1 MFVELAYTLKI
12 TEKCDVYSFGV
23 VLLEL
28 VTGRRAIEEE
38 TYGEGRDIVF
48 WVSTHLD
55 NSEHVLA
62 VLDHK
67 LASEFLQ
74 NEMIKVLKI
83 ATLCT
88 TKLPRLRPDMREV
101 VNMLIDAKPV
111 SLKMKEVP
119 T

>member
-1 MFVELAYTLKI
+1 M
-12 TEKCDVYSFGV
+12 
-23 VLLEL
+23 LLEL
-28 VTGRRAIEEE
+28 VTGRRAIEEI
-38 TYGEGRDIVF
+38 YGEGRDIVF

-55 NSEHVLA
+55 NSEHISA
-62 VLDHK
+62 VLDHR
-67 LASEFLQ
+67 LASDFVQ

-101 VNMLIDAKPV
+101 VNMLNDAKPV
-111 SLKMKEVP
+111 SLKMKGKP

>member
-1 MFVELAYTLKI
+1 M
-12 TEKCDVYSFGV
+12 
-23 VLLEL
+23 LLEL
-28 VTGRRAIEEE
+28 VSGRRAIEE
-38 TYGEGRDIVF
+38 TYGEGRDIVY

-55 NSEHVLA
+55 NSEHVSA
-62 VLDHK
+62 VLDDK
-67 LASEFLQ
+67 LASDFIQ

-111 SLKMKEVP
+111 SLKIKEKP